1 MSVPVALPSIG
12 SYLTAIPVGA
22 ALAELGTNCGAQA
35 RARGCNVQT
44 FATVELLVTALL
56 MTWLQICLVL
66 VVRHYGSSRRGS
78 SPGCGQ
84 AGQGTGS
91 EVCSY
96 E

>member
-22 ALAELGTNCGAQA
+22 ALAEVGTNCGAQA

-66 VVRHYGSSRRGS
+66 VVRRAAKVHAKAASHEAV
-78 SPGCGQ
+78 PQ
-84 AGQGTGS
+84 P
-91 EVCSY
+91 
-96 E
+96 